1 MPQIKENFFEAI
13 LFKYN
18 NNLSDCVTDI
28 EHTVPGEA
36 PTIKYKI
43 QSLTEHTATFAYAA
57 KKGLVRIAPNGT
69 IEEPNVLGSL
79 IALPTRTDKALID
92 FFHSNGFLFPT
103 SVECYEE
110 IDKSAL
116 IEIINRL
123 KMTVELM
130 TAANEI
136 KKDYQKI
143 FELTILL
150 LLSRDIEFKTDLMNS
165 PYKSCHHS
173 FSDLLRNPPS
183 VLSQQRQKE
192 GFSGDFYNI
201 DDSIIGNN
209 TVIISEYN
217 DIISGYSSVPGYNEP
232 LFKSVI
238 QLYVN
243 YNGNGIARKIIDVLF
258 HCLYDV
264 SIINFTGAINYYKSP
279 DFNSLSQSIK
289 TAMTEVANY
298 IVGEEINANLNGIH
312 PVYNVDTMSPSWKV
326 DSLLCAAY
334 FSIFYLKPDLELYRP
349 CDNPRCGK
357 YFLVKTTSTRNR
369 YCSTECCNR
378 VTQDRYRKK
387 KRELAEN

>member
-1 MPQIKENFFEAI
+1 MPQIKENFFETI
-13 LFKYN
+13 LFKFN

-116 IEIINRL
+116 LEIINRL

-165 PYKSCHHS
+165 PYKSW
-173 FSDLLRNPPS
+173 L
-183 VLSQQRQKE
+183 
-192 GFSGDFYNI
+192 
-201 DDSIIGNN
+201 
-209 TVIISEYN
+209 VI
-217 DIISGYSSVPGYNEP
+217 
-232 LFKSVI
+232 L
-238 QLYVN
+238 
-243 YNGNGIARKIIDVLF
+243 
-258 HCLYDV
+258 
-264 SIINFTGAINYYKSP
+264 
-279 DFNSLSQSIK
+279 
-289 TAMTEVANY
+289 
-298 IVGEEINANLNGIH
+298 
-312 PVYNVDTMSPSWKV
+312 PV
-326 DSLLCAAY
+326 
-334 FSIFYLKPDLELYRP
+334 
-349 CDNPRCGK
+349 
-357 YFLVKTTSTRNR
+357 
-369 YCSTECCNR
+369 
-378 VTQDRYRKK
+378 
-387 KRELAEN
+387 